1 MKSILLILS
10 IAYVWFGLQ
19 EMLQSIREMYRLH
32 QNEPILNR
40 LFNVAKGIVTQAMTC
55 GKCFTF
61 WVGLGLSFNLVI
73 AAAAS
78 AAFDLYDRIKNRL
91 F

>member
-1 MKSILLILS
+1 MKSILFILS

-19 EMLQSIREMYRLH
+19 EMVQSIRDMYRLASD
-32 QNEPILNR
+32 QPILNR
-40 LFNVAKGIVTQAMTC
+40 IYSVLRGIVAQALTC

-61 WVGLGLSFNLVI
+61 WIGLGLSYNLVI

-78 AAFDLYDRIKNRL
+78 AVFDLYDRLRNRL